1 MILMKQMRRALL
13 SLISM
18 AILFTTRVAVAE
30 DGSLR
35 THRMFSSNMVIQ
47 RDKPIMVWGWASPG
61 AKVTVRF
68 GDAQA
73 QAEAAGDKGRWQ
85 ATLPARPAEA
95 VGRDLVI
102 TSGKESLTLTNVV
115 VGDVWVMNGQSNMA
129 IALSHIYEADIEAAT
144 ANLPLLRE
152 VKIDPAEWETL
163 RDDIPADKV
172 KGWNVATPQTARD
185 FSAIGYVFGS
195 RLQQALQIPI
205 GIIDNARGGASIESL
220 VPRQMFKKD
229 PLAARYLESVEKR
242 QAEFDS
248 NDVFTKMVAKWEKD
262 VAAQR
267 AKGVAEAKL
276 PAKPTKQD
284 IRSWNVPGRSPS
296 DAAACYNGMFGAFK
310 GLNIKGVVFH
320 QGFNNAMANARPK
333 RYRVLMRLMI
343 QGWREDFNDPN
354 LPVGVIEFCAGGDSQ
369 TRDNFETQD
378 TDAAPFIREAQR
390 LGVADVN
397 SPANTTFIP
406 GYDQQIPGL
415 HPVKKQQHGIRAA
428 RWALSKVYGMQID
441 WDTAALVSSNRQGDE
456 MVLKFDK
463 PVQPDDRSAIPEG
476 FSIAG
481 ADGKFYMAHAA
492 FEMKAGAKKPDLN
505 VIHVW
510 SPLVKE
516 PVAVR
521 YAWAR
526 SPAGNLK
533 INGKPWLPLTSFRT
547 DQIEWPESDDPTV
560 ELASRGKSAE
570 IKKEAA
576 ARMELRKTE
585 EAKQALTVLKR
596 LETLGKPQEAKN

>member
-1 MILMKQMRRALL
+1 MILMNRMRPTLL
-13 SLISM
+13 SLI
-18 AILFTTRVAVAE
+18 ALTVLFTTRVGLAE

-35 THRMFSSNMVIQ
+35 THRMFSSNMVLQ
-47 RDKPIMVWGWASPG
+47 RDKPIMVWGWAARG
-61 AKVTVRF
+61 AKVSVRF

-73 QAEAAGDKGRWQ
+73 AAEAAGDKGRWE
-85 ATLPARPAEA
+85 AMLPARAA
-95 VGRDLVI
+95 DSVGRDLVI
-102 TSGKESLTLTNVV
+102 TSGKETLTLTNVV

-129 IALSHIYEADIEAAT
+129 IALSHIYEADMEAAM

-163 RDDIPADKV
+163 RDDIPAEKV
-172 KGWNVATPQTARD
+172 NGWNVATPQTARD

-220 VPRQMFKKD
+220 VPQQMFKKD

-242 QAEFDS
+242 QAEFDW
-248 NDVFTKMVAKWEKD
+248 DVAVKAMVAKWEKD
-262 VAAQR
+262 VTAQR

-276 PAKPTKQD
+276 PPKPTKQD

-310 GLNIKGVVFH
+310 GLNIKGVLFH
-320 QGFNNAMANARPK
+320 QGYNNAFANARPK
-333 RYRVLMRLMI
+333 RYRVLTRLMI

-369 TRDNFETQD
+369 TRDNFETLD

-397 SPANTTFIP
+397 DPTHTAFIP

-415 HPVKKQQHGIRAA
+415 HPVKKQVHGIRAA
-428 RWALSKVYGMQID
+428 RWALSKVYGMPIE
-441 WDTAALVSSNRQGDE
+441 WDSASLVSATRQNDV

-481 ADGKFYMAHAA
+481 ADGKFYMAQAA
-492 FEMKAGAKKPDLN
+492 FEMKAGAKKPDLTA
-505 VIHVW
+505 IHVW

-516 PVAVR
+516 PVAAR

-526 SPAGNLK
+526 SPSGNLK
-533 INGKPWLPLTSFRT
+533 ANGKPWLPLTSFRT
-547 DQIEWPESDDPTV
+547 DQREWPESDDPTV
-560 ELASRGKSAE
+560 EVVDRAKSAA
-570 IKKEAA
+570 IKKDAA
-576 ARMELRKTE
+576 ERLELRKTE
-585 EAKQALTVLKR
+585 EAKQALIVLKR
-596 LETLGKPQEAKN
+596 RETLGKS